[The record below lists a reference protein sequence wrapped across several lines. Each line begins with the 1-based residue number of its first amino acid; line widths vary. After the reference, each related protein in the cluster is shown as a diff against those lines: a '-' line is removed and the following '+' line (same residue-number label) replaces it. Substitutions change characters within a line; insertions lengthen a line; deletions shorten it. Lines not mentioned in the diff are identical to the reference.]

1 MIFYANAEST
11 LLQPCTIKNIFKTN
25 IRAHAS
31 HTMFLNIV
39 SVSSLSCCEN
49 KQMRKKKEKV
59 LIDFIVS
66 RLRTWEFE

>member
-1 MIFYANAEST
+1 MYY
-11 LLQPCTIKNIFKTN
+11 QKYVFKTN

-49 KQMRKKKEKV
+49 KQMRKKNKTENKLV
-59 LIDFIVS
+59 VIRGEGVWGEGEIHEGSQMYGDG
-66 RLRTWEFE
+66 